1 MILAEEC
8 MEHLPLQHRLDGD
21 GNRQRPGSVRRL
33 FASLKPLQFLA
44 TFSGSLNFCYYA
56 DAPVHNFTAISF
68 VRT

>member
-1 MILAEEC
+1 
-8 MEHLPLQHRLDGD
+8 METAS
-21 GNRQRPGSVRRL
+21 RPGSVRRL